1 MKTNQKFAA
10 FSLLVVMAFAMLM
23 VACGSESSSAPL
35 QKLPE
40 LSKGEISLDG
50 FTVKSI
56 DNDARQIVV
65 TPSKASQDT
74 IKLNCISTI
83 LEAAGGSFAYLAT
96 TTDKNDPD
104 IVNWDAELKDGSK
117 VFMGDSHAIAIVVLD
132 EKNRVIDVWEIVE
145 PQKDEV
151 SSSSEKSDDLAHS
164 SESKM
169 NTPTSAEDESS
180 SSEQALSSSEKAMS
194 TETVEGM
201 SSSGLESSSSMESST
216 SEVSSSS
223 EEAPLGV
230 RLSDFGVTTAGSTV
244 TVTGTKVYVEVPYGT
259 DLTELTVLPMDTV
272 ANLLQ
277 SVEMDFVDASG
288 TLQTYSVVA
297 GMQLP
302 GSDFNARVDS
312 IWATTSDAM
321 ETDGS
326 ATVIGTPYSFTSTAN
341 LQIGGGSVIVSS
353 EIVQCAWGWIPIPGG
368 WKLAGGFYYTG
379 SYGATDAR
387 HIYDQAYESGTPSTG
402 ASDISLDMT
411 FGKRFA
417 ARPASFHVKYDYVHK
432 KNEND
437 TQMGLIYVVLL
448 AADNKTI
455 VASGAVKMTA
465 DEIKEIDVDLTYGS
479 DSDLISSEYVG
490 TGDLSSVDETA
501 KVAYIRVMF
510 ASSARAHIVDGGAAG
525 SEDEYRGGEGSTLTI
540 KQFRLNY

>member
-169 NTPTSAEDESS
+169 NTPTSAEEESS

-194 TETVEGM
+194 TETVEEM

-259 DLTELTVLPMDTV
+259 DLTEMTVLPMDTV

-321 ETDGS
+321 SVS
-326 ATVIGTPYSFTSTAN
+326 ATEAAITISGSKNVDVSNSRVTITSSVVDGA
-341 LQIGGGSVIVSS
+341 LGALGGSK
-353 EIVQCAWGWIPIPGG
+353 
-368 WKLAGGFYYTG
+368 KLAGGFYYTG
-379 SYGATDAR
+379 NYAGDNALD
-387 HIYDQAYESGTPSTG
+387 IYEQGYTSGTPSTDV
-402 ASDISLDMT
+402 SDISLDMN
-411 FGKRFA
+411 FGKPFT
-417 ARPASFHVKYDYVHK
+417 ARPQSFLVKYEYKHVANKDEDYP
-432 KNEND
+432 
-437 TQMGLIYVVLL
+437 QIGLIYVLLL
-448 AADNKTI
+448 ASDNKVI
-455 VASGAVKMTA
+455 ASGSVEMTA
-465 DEIKEIDVDLTYGS
+465 NENGEKVVDLVYGN
-479 DSDLISSEYVG
+479 DSNLKSSGYVG
-490 TGDLSSVDETA
+490 TGDLSSVDGTGE
-501 KVAYIRVMF
+501 VAYIRVMF
-510 ASSARAHIVDGGAAG
+510 ASSAHAHNVAGGTTWFNDP
-525 SEDEYRGGEGSTLTI
+525 SDEYRGGEGSTLTI